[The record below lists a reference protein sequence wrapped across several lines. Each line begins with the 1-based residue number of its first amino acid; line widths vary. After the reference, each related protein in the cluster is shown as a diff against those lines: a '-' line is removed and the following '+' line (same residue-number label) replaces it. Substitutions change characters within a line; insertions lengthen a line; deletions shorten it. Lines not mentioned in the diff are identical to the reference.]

1 MVRLIV
7 AFLWIKTEIAPA
19 SRLSLRR
26 GYFSGSA
33 YALGV
38 ILLSF
43 FYPFLGRLPIAIG
56 VNGSLNLHFTSSGSF
71 NWQENGDVTW
81 RRCARFKYGQ
91 IWAESRLFRMPVR
104 RHPTG
109 SHSVA
114 KSASWYDENGLE
126 TYKNEKLLCKVWRTV
141 INFRF

>member
-43 FYPFLGRLPIAIG
+43 FYPFLGRLAIAIG

-71 NWQENGDVTW
+71 NWQENGDVT
-81 RRCARFKYGQ
+81 
-91 IWAESRLFRMPVR
+91 
-104 RHPTG
+104 
-109 SHSVA
+109 
-114 KSASWYDENGLE
+114 
-126 TYKNEKLLCKVWRTV
+126 
-141 INFRF
+141 